1 MDVDRPAAP
10 SRDLNTNFVDDD
22 ELQAALARSRKAK
35 MKKVPKLSP
44 EEIARRGARSY
55 FMCPL
60 LSHVVLVAE
69 EKAEG
74 EAEIKIDEEEG
85 VLTIDDTSEFVRGIT
100 LEAKPG
106 PRVVVIPTARATSTA
121 RESPEAE
128 ADVMDEDRPAEL
140 ETGEI
145 SIKEEEEMQAALMAL
160 ENVYG
165 NEDQDIKKELEDD
178 YEVSIKPPASRFA

>member
-1 MDVDRPAAP
+1 MFPHFP
-10 SRDLNTNFVDDD
+10 F
-22 ELQAALARSRKAK
+22 
-35 MKKVPKLSP
+35 
-44 EEIARRGARSY
+44 
-55 FMCPL
+55 
-60 LSHVVLVAE
+60 VLVAE

-74 EAEIKIDEEEG
+74 EAEIKIEEVEEEG

-106 PRVVVIPTARATSTA
+106 PRVIVIPTARATSTA

-128 ADVMDEDRPAEL
+128 AEAEVDAMDEDQPGEL

-165 NEDQDIKKELEDD
+165 DEGPDIKKELEDEF
-178 YEVSIKPPASRFA
+178 EVSIKPPCFSVCLIYLVHRLAPLSRSSTLLLAWQALSAS

>member
-1 MDVDRPAAP
+1 M
-10 SRDLNTNFVDDD
+10 
-22 ELQAALARSRKAK
+22 
-35 MKKVPKLSP
+35 
-44 EEIARRGARSY
+44 RGHTLRAHCSLI
-55 FMCPL
+55 FHC
-60 LSHVVLVAE
+60 LVAE

-74 EAEIKIDEEEG
+74 EAEIKIEEVEEEG

-106 PRVVVIPTARATSTA
+106 RRVIVIPTARATSTA

-128 ADVMDEDRPAEL
+128 ADAMDEDRPEEL

-165 NEDQDIKKELEDD
+165 NEDQDIKKELEDNF
-178 YEVSIKPPASRFA
+178 EVSVKPPAAGFA

>member
-1 MDVDRPAAP
+1 
-10 SRDLNTNFVDDD
+10 
-22 ELQAALARSRKAK
+22 
-35 MKKVPKLSP
+35 VPTVLSFP
-44 EEIARRGARSY
+44 
-55 FMCPL
+55 F
-60 LSHVVLVAE
+60 VLVAE

-74 EAEIKIDEEEG
+74 GAEIKIEEVEEEG

-100 LEAKPG
+100 LDAKPV
-106 PRVVVIPTARATSTA
+106 PRVITIPTVRATSTA

-128 ADVMDEDRPAEL
+128 ADAMDEDQPGEL

-165 NEDQDIKKELEDD
+165 NEGEDIKKEVGDEF
-178 YEVSIKPPASRFA
+178 EVRIKTPAFWFA